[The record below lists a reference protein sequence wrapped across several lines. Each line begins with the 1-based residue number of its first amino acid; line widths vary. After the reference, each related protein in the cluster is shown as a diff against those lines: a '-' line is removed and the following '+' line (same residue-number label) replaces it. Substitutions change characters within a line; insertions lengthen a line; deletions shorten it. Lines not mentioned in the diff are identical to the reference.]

1 MAGVTVPGRG
11 PAPTWPLPSRTQRLP
26 ALAPRPRPGLSRLQ
40 QHLCSLHRSPCLPPV
55 RTGPSVAGG
64 NTHLS
69 LRTSSPG
76 DTGSKGA
83 GQSPGIGPSVQP
95 RGPAVLSSTG
105 PGRLQVAGSR
115 GSPAVLYHCF
125 GPATGGRSGC
135 PGGSRRARPM
145 RQGENRPRGRPVT
158 LCLHSW
164 GSGSPRVTQPL
175 PPPFSPGR
183 RSTARWTRAP
193 RPRAGR
199 RPPTTTRSWACTMP
213 KTTSLSER
221 QVGAGCRGGGDP
233 PHPGSSG

>member
-1 MAGVTVPGRG
+1 M
-11 PAPTWPLPSRTQRLP
+11 
-26 ALAPRPRPGLSRLQ
+26 
-40 QHLCSLHRSPCLPPV
+40 
-55 RTGPSVAGG
+55 AGG

-175 PPPFSPGR
+175 PPPFSSGR